1 MIACPEYIL
10 NQSTKSA
17 FQLEKFQ
24 KPIQEIN
31 SKINLWMMRDVVNPK
46 HLEEEPFHNVA
57 NNIILGQKSAPKSLF
72 YGKIE
77 FGTLWAS
84 SRKRSHAK
92 EEITALLS
100 NCWGGGWGRELA
112 LNFVWLGC
120 QMRDLKNNK
129 YKDEN
134 YKLWANVH
142 IGVCAHMKL
151 LSPAAVA
158 KSYA

>member
-92 EEITALLS
+92 EETLLS
-100 NCWGGGWGRELA
+100 NCWGGGWGREGA

-120 QMRDLKNNK
+120 QMRDLKNNI

-134 YKLWANVH
+134 YKLGQMFTSVFVH
-142 IGVCAHMKL
+142 IWNYCHLQLLRNHMPK
-151 LSPAAVA
+151 
-158 KSYA
+158 